1 MPANSESATASQG
14 SFFYGWII
22 VAASAVLLAAM
33 AGIMYS
39 YGIFFKY
46 LIADFGWSRA
56 ATAGVYSLFTI
67 CYGLFSMPAGLLVDR
82 FGPGR
87 VMVLFT
93 FIAGLGLVLS
103 SQITTLWQLYLT
115 FGLIVG
121 GGVSVLFPACTATT
135 ARWFTEKRGLALGIV
150 AGGIGIGTLVIV
162 PLVERFISGFGWSA
176 AYLIIGFGTWAIMIP
191 SSLFLRRSPLETRQT
206 SRDVGEPVL
215 SSGAQ
220 RETKRL
226 LSELIRTIK
235 AAASHKPLWML
246 ASIYFLFNFCLQ
258 IVMVHLVS
266 YATDIGISSLT
277 AATFLGFIGIAS
289 FFGRIV
295 MGAWS
300 DRIGGNNAIIIAGV
314 MLGGSLVFLLY
325 TGELWTFYLFA
336 VIFGFAYGG
345 EVPQMPVLIGRYYG
359 LKVAAALVGFIIS
372 FAGFGGGL
380 GAWMAGRIFDV
391 TQSYQIAFTIAVVA
405 IFAAIGVMFMLKK
418 VKPTPLA

>member
-1 MPANSESATASQG
+1 MSANNESATASQN

-22 VAASAVLLAAM
+22 VTASAVLLAAM

-39 YGIFFKY
+39 YGIFFKH

-67 CYGLFSMPAGLLVDR
+67 CHGLFSIPAGLLVDR
-82 FGPGR
+82 FGPGK
-87 VMVLFT
+87 VMALFT
-93 FIAGLGLVLS
+93 FIAGLGLILS
-103 SQITTLWQLYLT
+103 SQITALWQLYLT

-150 AGGIGIGTLVIV
+150 ASGIGIGTLIIV
-162 PLVERFISGFGWSA
+162 PLVERLITASGWSVS
-176 AYLIIGFGTWAIMIP
+176 YLIIGFGTWAIMIP

-220 RETKRL
+220 GGTKHL
-226 LSELIRTIK
+226 FSELMGTVK

-258 IVMVHLVS
+258 MVMVHLVN
-266 YATDIGISSLT
+266 YATDIGISSLI

-289 FFGRIV
+289 FAGRIV

-300 DRIGGNNAIIIAGV
+300 DRIGGNNAIIISGV
-314 MLGGSLVFLLY
+314 LLGGSLILLLY

-336 VIFGFAYGG
+336 VIFGFGYGG

-359 LKVAAALVGFIIS
+359 LKVAAALVGIIVS

-391 TQSYQIAFTIAVVA
+391 TQSYQTAFTIAIVA
-405 IFAAIGVMFMLKK
+405 IFAAIGVMFMLKREK
-418 VKPTPLA
+418 STILA